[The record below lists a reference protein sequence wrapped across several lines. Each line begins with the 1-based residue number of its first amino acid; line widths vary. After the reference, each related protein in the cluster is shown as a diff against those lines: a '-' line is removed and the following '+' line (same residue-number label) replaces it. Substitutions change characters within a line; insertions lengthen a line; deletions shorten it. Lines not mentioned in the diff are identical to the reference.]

1 MSNPTTFTVPTPH
14 QTFDLAMNDGVPIR
28 IRHHGNTDGPRLFI
42 SHGNGFAVDGYL
54 PFWGPLQERYELII
68 FDFRNHGQNQRSRGD
83 RHNYLQFTHDLESI
97 YQGVTDR
104 LGEKTSVGVFHSMSG
119 RTAMKHATEIG
130 WRWDA
135 LVLFDPPNMP
145 LDGHWLYEPM
155 RLFEHKLIEWA
166 LNRTPRFETPAD
178 LAGEFAESR
187 AHSRWVEGTHA
198 LMAEALLRK
207 DEDKGDWALVC
218 QRELE
223 AAIYLEALTL
233 NLWPRHEEY
242 GGPVLTIGAD
252 PEMKGNPPTGKA
264 NKALHDEY
272 GYPYVAIPET
282 GHMLQIEKPD
292 ACIEAM
298 EAFLKEN
305 GIGG

>member
-1 MSNPTTFTVPTPH
+1 MSAPQIFELPTPR
-14 QTFDLAMNDGVPIR
+14 QTFDLAMDDGVPIR
-28 IRHHGNTDGPRLFI
+28 IRQYGNPDGVRLFI
-42 SHGNGFAVDGYL
+42 SHGNGFAIDGYL

-68 FDFRNHGQNQRSRGD
+68 FDFRNHGQNQRSPGD

-97 YQGVTDR
+97 YQGVSER
-104 LGEKTSVGVFHSMSG
+104 LPPKRNVGVFHSMSG

-135 LVLFDPPNMP
+135 LVLFDPPNLP
-145 LDGHWLYEPM
+145 LEGHWLYEPM
-155 RLFEHKLIEWA
+155 RIFEHRLIEWA
-166 LNRTPRFETPAD
+166 LNRTPRFETPAE
-178 LAGEFAESR
+178 LARDYAESR
-187 AHSRWVEGTHA
+187 GHSRWVEGAHA
-198 LMAEALLRK
+198 LMADAVLRK
-207 DEDKGDWALVC
+207 DEEAGDWALVC

-223 AAIYLEALTL
+223 ASIYLEALTL
-233 NLWPRHEEY
+233 NLWPRYEEY

-282 GHMLQIEKPD
+282 GHLLQIEKPQ

-298 EAFLKEN
+298 EAFLEEN
-305 GIGG
+305 GIVG